1 MMLEDE
7 VQQLILIESAKHGEV
22 LLRNNSGAL
31 SDETGRL
38 VRYGLGNISDRINA
52 EFKSSDL
59 IGIKPVL
66 ITKEM
71 VGTTVGVFMAV
82 EVKRE
87 NWTLNL
93 KDKRE
98 CAQNKFL
105 QWVKDRG
112 GIGLFANS
120 VDSFLKQMKY

>member
-1 MMLEDE
+1 MLEDE
-7 VQQLILIESAKHGEV
+7 VQQLILIESARHGEV

-31 SDETGRL
+31 PDKTGRL

-52 EFKSSDL
+52 QFKSSDL

-66 ITKEM
+66 ITQEM
-71 VGTTVGVFMAV
+71 VGTTIGVFMAV

-98 CAQNKFL
+98 YAQNNFL
-105 QWVKDRG
+105 TWVRNHG
-112 GIGLFANS
+112 GIGIFANS